1 MWSAGWRSGGAR
13 TPTEAVPDRGCLACI
28 ECEPF
33 SNKVRPLA
41 DRGLPPVTASSPSSA
56 ELVRT
61 LYVEHHGWLQTWL
74 RRRLGNSCDAAD
86 LAQDTFVRIL
96 RVADRGTIETP
107 RAYLTTVAK
116 GVLVNWYRRQALEQ
130 AYLQALALL
139 PEPEAPSPEQRALVL
154 ETLHEIDA
162 MLDALPPLVRRS
174 FLLSQLEGMKYED
187 IALQLG
193 VSLSSVKRYMAQ
205 AFRQCLAL
213 TA

>member
-1 MWSAGWRSGGAR
+1 M
-13 TPTEAVPDRGCLACI
+13 
-28 ECEPF
+28 
-33 SNKVRPLA
+33 
-41 DRGLPPVTASSPSSA
+41 TASSSSSA

-162 MLDALPPLVRRS
+162 MLDVLPPLVRRS